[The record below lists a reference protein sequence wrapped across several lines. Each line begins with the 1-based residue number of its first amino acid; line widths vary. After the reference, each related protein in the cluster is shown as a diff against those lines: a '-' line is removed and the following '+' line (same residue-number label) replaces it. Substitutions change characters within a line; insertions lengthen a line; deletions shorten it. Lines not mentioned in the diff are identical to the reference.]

1 MRLLVELQPRPE
13 GVRVRGQG
21 AGGLPPG
28 RTLAA
33 DHGRVIRHARAGE
46 LHELGELVAPFRLLL
61 AHVPYT
67 RKRPLREKQT
77 LAGNWRSKLRQKG
90 QGD

>member
-1 MRLLVELQPRPE
+1 MRLLVKLQPRPQ

-21 AGGLPPG
+21 AARLPQG

-33 DHGRVIRHARAGE
+33 DHGRVVRHARAGE
-46 LHELGELVAPFRLLL
+46 LHEPRELVAPLVLL
-61 AHVPYT
+61 AHVPYA
-67 RKRPLREKQT
+67 RERPLREKQT
-77 LAGNWRSKLRQKG
+77 LASNWRSQLRQKS